1 MGLSIKNFWVAA
13 ILCVGLHPLHA
24 QDAYPSKPVRVV
36 VTASAGATSDLLAR
50 AVSEQMG
57 KSMGQAFVVEN
68 RPGAGGNVAGAYV
81 SKQRPDGYTILL
93 ASVSSHAINHSLYA
107 NPPYDPI
114 KDFTSIA
121 ALASS
126 PNALIA
132 NPALPVKSTAELV
145 EYARKNA
152 TRMSYSSGGVGT
164 SQHLSAELFRT
175 MAGLEALHIP
185 YKGSPEAIMSVAR
198 GEAHFMFPNVPNVM
212 ELAKAGTVRMLAVTS
227 AKRLSW
233 LPDVPTVAEAGLPGF
248 EATAWFGFVGP
259 AGMPKEIVDKLNVE
273 ARKAMDVPEVRRT
286 LTAQGF
292 EVIGGTPLEFQ
303 RFISAEMAKWA
314 KVVSASG
321 AKAN

>member
-1 MGLSIKNFWVAA
+1 MRLSIKHLCVAVGLSI
-13 ILCVGLHPLHA
+13 GLHSLHA

-36 VTASAGATSDLLAR
+36 VTASPGAASDLLAR
-50 AVSEQMG
+50 AVAEQMG
-57 KSMGQAFVVEN
+57 KSMGQPVLVEN

-93 ASVSSHAINHSLYA
+93 ASVSSHAINYSLYS

-114 KDFTSIA
+114 KDFTSIT

-126 PNALIA
+126 PNALIV
-132 NPALPVKSTAELV
+132 NPTLPVKTTAELV
-145 EYARKNA
+145 EYAKKNP
-152 TRMSYSSGGVGT
+152 TRMSYSSGGSGT

-259 AGMPKEIVDKLNVE
+259 AGMPKDIVEKLNVE

-292 EVIGGTPLEFQ
+292 EVIGGTPQEFQ

-314 KVVSASG
+314 KVVSTSG

>member
-1 MGLSIKNFWVAA
+1 MRLSIKHLCVAVGLSI
-13 ILCVGLHPLHA
+13 GLHSLHA

-36 VTASAGATSDLLAR
+36 VTASPGAASDLLAR
-50 AVSEQMG
+50 AVAEQMG
-57 KSMGQAFVVEN
+57 KSMGQPVLVEN

-93 ASVSSHAINHSLYA
+93 ASVSSHAINYSLYS

-114 KDFTSIA
+114 KDFTSIT

-126 PNALIA
+126 PNALIV
-132 NPALPVKSTAELV
+132 NPTLPVKTTAELV
-145 EYARKNA
+145 EYAKKNP
-152 TRMSYSSGGVGT
+152 TRMSYSSGGSGT

-259 AGMPKEIVDKLNVE
+259 AGMPKDIVEKLNIE

-292 EVIGGTPLEFQ
+292 EVIGGTPQEFQ

-314 KVVSASG
+314 KVVSTSG